1 MLSAN
6 LLSAT
11 AMALVLT
18 YVFETRW
25 RAESPLRPPRG
36 RDWSRESERSHRGA
50 DRLRDRIERGS
61 RLDLEWFHLFSLA
74 QLARALRG
82 EREYVEQGRNGI
94 TLLKT
99 EQLRVLLEVAAE
111 GAKIAEHTVPGP
123 AIVHVLDG
131 ELELT
136 CLDETRMAHAGEMVV
151 IPHDRP
157 RSLCAQSDVTFLW
170 TLAIES
176 DSTASE
182 R

>member
-1 MLSAN
+1 M
-6 LLSAT
+6 
-11 AMALVLT
+11 
-18 YVFETRW
+18 
-25 RAESPLRPPRG
+25 
-36 RDWSRESERSHRGA
+36 
-50 DRLRDRIERGS
+50 
-61 RLDLEWFHLFSLA
+61 
-74 QLARALRG
+74 
-82 EREYVEQGRNGI
+82 
-94 TLLKT
+94 
-99 EQLRVLLEVAAE
+99 
-111 GAKIAEHTVPGP
+111 PGP